1 MKIFE
6 VEINTHD
13 LVDANY
19 SVKNGRRYMFVTK
32 ELAAEFVFKNMKAQY
47 FLGGGNIVA
56 TRQMLLDN
64 VNDSSWYSIR
74 QYIKAEPNE
83 PGDCFDLLGYEPED
97 ETQYYHVIEREVFE
111 AGFYHKK
118 NIDNMEKDQIIYD
131 KRKVM
136 GENIRRL
143 RTAQGWE
150 QEQLAQI
157 VGITTSNVRSVEAGK
172 YAVNIDVLNKIAG
185 ALGAELRMIEN
196 KK

>member
-1 MKIFE
+1 MKIYE

-13 LVDANY
+13 FAAANY

-111 AGFYHKK
+111 AGSYQKK
-118 NIDNMEKDQIIYD
+118 I
-131 KRKVM
+131 
-136 GENIRRL
+136 
-143 RTAQGWE
+143 
-150 QEQLAQI
+150 
-157 VGITTSNVRSVEAGK
+157 
-172 YAVNIDVLNKIAG
+172 
-185 ALGAELRMIEN
+185 
-196 KK
+196 